1 MEAAGSTLRAAM
13 HGAASVRSADAA
25 GGAPDKPNMHAPLR
39 SLLDD
44 DAVSS
49 TPPSS
54 SSSWRGSN
62 APVARSLP
70 RSAEAS
76 EVNLLHSAQ
85 PSTTSLHSSSSR
97 HGAQA
102 SDTESGVARSKSTSS
117 TSSVNSSSSI
127 EPAPFRAPPR
137 GNLCAP
143 LRGMS
148 APMPCTDTTDL
159 EWPTASASAPHWHLD
174 GLGAS
179 AGAGAAP
186 PINAGAGPTS
196 YMQNAPPARGSTPRV
211 KHVVKPT
218 NDTWIYRNGP
228 GISSTRRSPLL
239 VPVADE
245 AQSDVLPPSA
255 PAMVRNTSA
264 PMPRSSLAHELSA
277 LALTSTGGAPPSASR
292 RHISRP
298 SSRTSYRSRRSET
311 VQDASSIWSLNTE
324 LAPRGERSS
333 TLHEDEAASMASGSS
348 RTSLARPDVAHPAP
362 PVRVGSM
369 VMTPAEAVRME
380 ARAGVA
386 RVPDNPGHTTEAEE
400 RGWRAR
406 TQQWVQELHTPR
418 GTTAPALV
426 TTADVSPTMAAD
438 PTEDVTPHVGE
449 RSRRDTSG
457 SQLSDWTMDAQRVR
471 GSDRSS
477 ISTLQPRSPSP
488 YEQRSEATPL
498 MSPGATSLPGWS
510 SRSPRTTLRALDH
523 TGRGTPPLRS
533 ENGAGPLPSIS
544 AQMGHHGNVVSTT
557 EVLNAGVPPSDA
569 ADADPRLAVPP
580 RAPPAHDDARATSR
594 RTPARRRTP
603 NDFVFGEV
611 LGEGSYSTVLKAWD
625 VHDLSG
631 ADRQAIARRPSALEA
646 VAGHDGA
653 AQLPGGVSAR
663 AYAVKVLDKVHILKE
678 KKQKYV
684 RVEKEALS
692 LLLHRPGI
700 VTLYFTFQDRE
711 SLYFVLDL
719 APNGEFLHYVKQL
732 GTLDTISATFYAAQ
746 LADAI
751 HSIHRAGVV
760 HRDIKPENMLL
771 DAHMRILVT
780 DFGSAKLIG
789 RDASSAEPVSPAGA
803 PSTAHSAAPAPRSGS
818 FVGTAEYVSPE
829 LLGEKAAGMP
839 SDWWAFACVVF
850 QMLAGHSPFKAA
862 NEYQTFQRI
871 LHRQFAYPAAFPAEA
886 RALIDRLLV
895 LEPEAR
901 PDAEAIKHAPFFAQT
916 DFATIWTCEPP
927 PMRPGLAPRAPL
939 NNTRTYSEE
948 MRALA
953 TSFDAAPPLSSP
965 PSSVPTRSA
974 SEVEASTDSS
984 SDESPA
990 VSNGDLRTTP
1000 AAPLRTGA
1008 QRTVHRPARQNAA
1021 FATEIY
1027 DELMLP
1033 NEMVSYSS
1041 PIVLR
1046 RTGAGGMFSKRCQL
1060 LLTSYPRLL
1069 CVRESSRAL
1078 KVLCEIILRQL
1089 PPHDTQDGT
1098 ADTLAPLQRT
1108 ESSHSM
1114 SRLLRS
1120 HSLRSQP
1127 SMQSMVVPS
1136 RNALSR
1142 GFSRM
1147 NSARTSSDALTRFAS
1162 TGARAEHKP
1171 RFEALSAAGLAGT
1184 LLPRDTVAAPRTH
1197 TDPRFA
1203 NWLLGVEPARA
1214 YLFDDPAGDPQYWVQ
1229 CIQEAEHQYAVSQ
1242 S

>member
-1 MEAAGSTLRAAM
+1 MA
-13 HGAASVRSADAA
+13 
-25 GGAPDKPNMHAPLR
+25 
-39 SLLDD
+39 
-44 DAVSS
+44 
-49 TPPSS
+49 
-54 SSSWRGSN
+54 
-62 APVARSLP
+62 
-70 RSAEAS
+70 
-76 EVNLLHSAQ
+76 
-85 PSTTSLHSSSSR
+85 
-97 HGAQA
+97 
-102 SDTESGVARSKSTSS
+102 
-117 TSSVNSSSSI
+117 
-127 EPAPFRAPPR
+127 
-137 GNLCAP
+137 
-143 LRGMS
+143 
-148 APMPCTDTTDL
+148 APMPCADSADL
-159 EWPTASASAPHWHLD
+159 EWPPASASTPNWHLD
-174 GLGAS
+174 ELGAS
-179 AGAGAAP
+179 GGAGAAP
-186 PINAGAGPTS
+186 PINTVAGPTS
-196 YMQNAPPARGSTPRV
+196 YLQNAPPSRGSTPRI
-211 KHVVKPT
+211 KHVVKPN

-239 VPVADE
+239 IPVADDT
-245 AQSDVLPPSA
+245 QPDVPPPSA
-255 PAMVRNTSA
+255 PAMARNASA
-264 PMPRSSLAHELSA
+264 PLARSSLAHDFSA
-277 LALTSTGGAPPSASR
+277 LALTSTGGAPPSAAR

-311 VQDASSIWSLNTE
+311 VRDASSIWSLNTE

-348 RTSLARPDVAHPAP
+348 RTSLVRPAAVHPAP

-380 ARAGVA
+380 AQAGVA

-418 GTTAPALV
+418 GSMAPALV
-426 TTADVSPTMAAD
+426 TTADVSPTMVVD
-438 PTEDVTPHVGE
+438 PTEVVSSHVGD

-457 SQLSDWTMDAQRVR
+457 SQLSDWTMDAQRMR

-488 YEQRSEATPL
+488 YDQRAETTPL
-498 MSPGATSLPGWS
+498 ASPSAASLPGWS

-533 ENGAGPLPSIS
+533 ESSAGPLPSIS
-544 AQMGHHGNVVSTT
+544 VQMGHYGNVVSTT
-557 EVLNAGVPPSDA
+557 EVLNAGVPPSGA
-569 ADADPRLAVPP
+569 PGADPRLAVPARP
-580 RAPPAHDDARATSR
+580 APGHDDPRGSSRRAPG
-594 RTPARRRTP
+594 RRRTP

-625 VHDLSG
+625 VHDLSS
-631 ADRQAIARRPSALEA
+631 ADRQALARRPSALEA

-711 SLYFVLDL
+711 SLYFVLEL

-732 GTLDTISATFYAAQ
+732 GTLDTTSATFYAAQ

-780 DFGSAKLIG
+780 DFGSAKLVG
-789 RDASSAEPVSPAGA
+789 HDPSSAEPVSPAGA
-803 PSTAHSAAPAPRSGS
+803 PSTAPNAAPAPRSGS

-871 LHRQFAYPAAFPAEA
+871 LHRQFSYPAAFPAEA

-916 DFATIWTCEPP
+916 NFATIWTCEPP
-927 PMRPGLAPRAPL
+927 PMRPGLAPRVAP
-939 NNTRTYSEE
+939 NDARTYSEE

-953 TSFDAAPPLSSP
+953 TTFETAPPQSSP
-965 PSSVPTRSA
+965 PSSAPTRSA
-974 SEVEASTDSS
+974 SEVEASEST
-984 SDESPA
+984 SDESAAPSGSD
-990 VSNGDLRTTP
+990 VRTAP

-1008 QRTVHRPARQNAA
+1008 QRTVHRPARQNPA

-1069 CVRESSRAL
+1069 CVRETSRAL

-1089 PPHDTQDGT
+1089 PPHDIQDGT

-1108 ESSHSM
+1108 DSSHSM
-1114 SRLLRS
+1114 SRLPRS

-1142 GFSRM
+1142 GFSRK
-1147 NSARTSSDALTRFAS
+1147 NSARTSTDALTRFAS
-1162 TGARAEHKP
+1162 TGARAEQKP
-1171 RFEALSAAGLAGT
+1171 RFEALSTAGLAGT

-1203 NWLLGVEPARA
+1203 NWLLGVEVRSSRGFTVHTPARA

-1229 CIQEAEHQYAVSQ
+1229 CIQEAEHHPILASAGIPNK
-1242 S
+1242 

>member
-1 MEAAGSTLRAAM
+1 MPGV
-13 HGAASVRSADAA
+13 ASARTADAA
-25 GGAPDKPNMHAPLR
+25 SAPPDKPNVHAPLR

-76 EVNLLHSAQ
+76 EVNLLNSAQ
-85 PSTTSLHSSSSR
+85 HSTTSLHSSSSR
-97 HGAQA
+97 QGAQA
-102 SDTESGVARSKSTSS
+102 SDTDSGIARSKSTSS

-137 GNLCAP
+137 GNLRGP

-148 APMPCTDTTDL
+148 APMLNAGTDAEL
-159 EWPTASASAPHWHLD
+159 AWPAEPTSTQGWHLD
-174 GLGAS
+174 GLRTS
-179 AGAGAAP
+179 PDAAP
-186 PINAGAGPTS
+186 PVDMCAAPPS
-196 YMQNAPPARGSTPRV
+196 YLQAVPPARGSTPRV
-211 KHVVKPT
+211 KHMVKPT

-228 GISSTRRSPLL
+228 GISSSRRSPLL
-239 VPVADE
+239 VPVSDDTE
-245 AQSDVLPPSA
+245 QDVLPPSA
-255 PAMVRNTSA
+255 PAMARGSSA
-264 PMPRSSLAHELSA
+264 PNARPTLPHELSA
-277 LALTSTGGAPPSASR
+277 LALTSMGGAPPSASR

-311 VQDASSIWSLNTE
+311 VRDASSIWSLNTE

-348 RTSLARPDVAHPAP
+348 RTSLVRPDATHPAP

-380 ARAGVA
+380 AQAGVA
-386 RVPDNPGHTTEAEE
+386 RVPDNPGYTTEAEE

-406 TQQWVQELHTPR
+406 TQQWVQELHTPHD
-418 GTTAPALV
+418 TTAPALV
-426 TTADVSPTMAAD
+426 TTADVSPTMPSD
-438 PTEDVTPHVGE
+438 TTEVVVTPNVRE

-457 SQLSDWTMDAQRVR
+457 SQLSDWTMDAQRMR

-477 ISTLQPRSPSP
+477 VSTLQTLHPRSPSP
-488 YEQRSEATPL
+488 YDQRTEVASLA
-498 MSPGATSLPGWS
+498 SPGATSMLGWS
-510 SRSPRTTLRALDH
+510 SRSPRTTVRALDS

-533 ENGAGPLPSIS
+533 DGNASPMPSIS
-544 AQMGHHGNVVSTT
+544 AQMGHYGNVVSTT
-557 EVLNAGVPPSDA
+557 EVLNAGVPPNEA
-569 ADADPRLAVPP
+569 PGADARLSAPP
-580 RAPPAHDDARATSR
+580 RAPPAHDDTRAASR
-594 RTPARRRTP
+594 RTHARRRSP

-625 VHDLSG
+625 VHDLSE
-631 ADRQAIARRPSALEA
+631 ADRQALARRPSALEA

-700 VTLYFTFQDRE
+700 VTLYHTFQDRE
-711 SLYFVLDL
+711 SLYFVLEL

-732 GTLDTISATFYAAQ
+732 GTLDTTSATFYAAQ

-780 DFGSAKLIG
+780 DFGSAKLVG
-789 RDASSAEPVSPAGA
+789 RDASSAEPVSPAA
-803 PSTAHSAAPAPRSGS
+803 VPTAAGDAASAPRSGS

-886 RALIDRLLV
+886 RDLIDRLLV

-901 PDAEAIKHAPFFAQT
+901 PGAEAIKRAPFFAQT

-927 PMRPGLAPRAPL
+927 PMRPGLAPRVAP
-939 NNTRTYSEE
+939 TDARTYSDE

-953 TSFDAAPPLSSP
+953 TSFDAAPTLSSP
-965 PSSVPTRSA
+965 PSSNPTRST
-974 SEVEASTDSS
+974 SEVEASDSS

-990 VSNGDLRTTP
+990 LSTNDLRATTP

-1033 NEMVSYSS
+1033 NEVVSYSS

-1089 PPHDTQDGT
+1089 PPHDAQDGA
-1098 ADTLAPLQRT
+1098 ADTLPPLQRT

-1127 SMQSMVVPS
+1127 SSSSQSMAVPS

-1147 NSARTSSDALTRFAS
+1147 NSARTSPDALTRFAS
-1162 TGARAEHKP
+1162 TGARTEYKP
-1171 RFEALSAAGLAGT
+1171 RFETLSAAGLGGA
-1184 LLPRDTVAAPRTH
+1184 LLPRETVAAPRTH

-1203 NWLLGVEPARA
+1203 NWLLGVEVRSSRGFIVHTVR
-1214 YLFDDPAGDPQYWVQ
+1214 LLTHTAGTRLSV
-1229 CIQEAEHQYAVSQ
+1229 
-1242 S
+1242 